1 MNYISIKYFSKTKIN
16 PPPLSLAH
24 IQAEGGV
31 QGSLGS
37 WKRSWSLGTR
47 SWFCHLGPREP
58 GRGLFL
64 GQFLSLQKANHRACL
79 PASAATL
86 QHEREAWA
94 WSQACDRQ
102 SAQASCKRQRSAQ
115 RWGGGST
122 TQHIKLE
129 HVFSEV
135 THLQCH
141 VWLPKNSLELGAPL
155 LQREIDGIRVPR
167 GRLTCS
173 LLSHQLSWGSFHS

>member
-58 GRGLFL
+58 GRGLFP

-115 RWGGGST
+115 RWGGGFYDST
-122 TQHIKLE
+122 YKTRTCVLRSHPLAVSRVASQKL
-129 HVFSEV
+129 
-135 THLQCH
+135 T
-141 VWLPKNSLELGAPL
+141 
-155 LQREIDGIRVPR
+155 
-167 GRLTCS
+167 
-173 LLSHQLSWGSFHS
+173 